1 MNRLKQL
8 REEKHLNTFELVES
22 IRNIAPTMTAKDWI
36 DYENNGLPNKRN
48 DEFWKKVADYF
59 GVTLAYLKGDSKIPN
74 EDYIIDLQDV
84 LHREYELKLEKAKL
98 EKNLEEALAKI
109 DELERGF
116 EELYYEKQTLDDE
129 LHKANT
135 IISEFRKE
143 LNGTAKNV

>member
-22 IRNIAPTMTAKDWI
+22 IRHIAPTMTAKDWI

-59 GVTLAYLKGDSKIPN
+59 GVTLAYLKGESKIPN

-84 LHREYELKLEKAKL
+84 LHREYQLKLKVAELQSENNFL
-98 EKNLEEALAKI
+98 EDENQRLTNELYESNTILEEFRRSLHI
-109 DELERGF
+109 DC
-116 EELYYEKQTLDDE
+116 
-129 LHKANT
+129 
-135 IISEFRKE
+135 
-143 LNGTAKNV
+143 

>member
-22 IRNIAPTMTAKDWI
+22 IRHIAPTMTAKDWI

-84 LHREYELKLEKAKL
+84 LHREYELKLENAKL
-98 EKNLEEALAKI
+98 EKNLKEALEKI
-109 DELERGF
+109 DEKDKR
-116 EELYYEKQTLDDE
+116 
-129 LHKANT
+129 
-135 IISEFRKE
+135 ISELEEKIDYIFDQLDSAFKRK
-143 LNGTAKNV
+143 G

>member
-22 IRNIAPTMTAKDWI
+22 IRHIAPTMTAKDWI

-84 LHREYELKLEKAKL
+84 LHREYELKLENAKL
-98 EKNLEEALAKI
+98 EKNLKEALAENDAKDKRIAELEEKI
-109 DELERGF
+109 DYIF
-116 EELYYEKQTLDDE
+116 DQLDSAF
-129 LHKANT
+129 K
-135 IISEFRKE
+135 RK
-143 LNGTAKNV
+143 G

>member
-22 IRNIAPTMTAKDWI
+22 IRHIAPTMTAKDWI

-74 EDYIIDLQDV
+74 EDYIIDLQEV

-98 EKNLEEALAKI
+98 EKNLEEALEKI
-109 DELERGF
+109 DEKDKR
-116 EELYYEKQTLDDE
+116 
-129 LHKANT
+129 
-135 IISEFRKE
+135 ISELEEKIDYIFDQLDSAFKRK
-143 LNGTAKNV
+143 G

>member
-1 MNRLKQL
+1 MNRLEQL

-22 IRNIAPTMTAKDWI
+22 IRHIAPTMTAKDWI

-74 EDYIIDLQDV
+74 EDYIIELQDV

-98 EKNLEEALAKI
+98 EKNLEEALEKI
-109 DELERGF
+109 DEKDKR
-116 EELYYEKQTLDDE
+116 
-129 LHKANT
+129 
-135 IISEFRKE
+135 ISELEEKIDYIFDQLDSAFKRK
-143 LNGTAKNV
+143 G

>member
-22 IRNIAPTMTAKDWI
+22 IRHIAPTMTAKDWI

-84 LHREYELKLEKAKL
+84 LHREYQLKLKVAELQSENNFL
-98 EKNLEEALAKI
+98 EDENQRLTNELYESNTILEEFRRSLHI
-109 DELERGF
+109 DC
-116 EELYYEKQTLDDE
+116 
-129 LHKANT
+129 
-135 IISEFRKE
+135 
-143 LNGTAKNV
+143 

>member
-1 MNRLKQL
+1 MNRLEQL

-74 EDYIIDLQDV
+74 EDYIIELQDV
-84 LHREYELKLEKAKL
+84 LHREYELKLENAKL
-98 EKNLEEALAKI
+98 EKNLKEALAENDAKDKRIAELEEKI
-109 DELERGF
+109 DYIFSELGNAF
-116 EELYYEKQTLDDE
+116 K
-129 LHKANT
+129 
-135 IISEFRKE
+135 RK
-143 LNGTAKNV
+143 G

>member
-22 IRNIAPTMTAKDWI
+22 IRHIAPTKTAKDWI

-74 EDYIIDLQDV
+74 EDYIIELQDV
-84 LHREYELKLEKAKL
+84 LHREYELKLENAKL
-98 EKNLEEALAKI
+98 EKNLKEALAENDAKDKRIAELEEKI
-109 DELERGF
+109 DYIFSELGNAF
-116 EELYYEKQTLDDE
+116 K
-129 LHKANT
+129 
-135 IISEFRKE
+135 RK
-143 LNGTAKNV
+143 G

>member
-22 IRNIAPTMTAKDWI
+22 IRHIAPTMTAKDWI

-74 EDYIIDLQDV
+74 EDYIIELQDV
-84 LHREYELKLEKAKL
+84 LHREYELKLENAKL
-98 EKNLEEALAKI
+98 EKNLKEALAENDAKDKRI
-109 DELERGF
+109 AELEGKLDYIF
-116 EELYYEKQTLDDE
+116 NEL
-129 LHKANT
+129 
-135 IISEFRKE
+135 RKF
-143 LNGTAKNV
+143 LKGMGINGTKKNV

>member
-22 IRNIAPTMTAKDWI
+22 IRHIAPTMTAKDWI

-74 EDYIIDLQDV
+74 EDYIIELQDV
-84 LHREYELKLEKAKL
+84 LHREYELKLENAKL
-98 EKNLEEALAKI
+98 EKNLKEALAENDAKDKRIAELEEKI
-109 DELERGF
+109 DYIFSELGNAF
-116 EELYYEKQTLDDE
+116 K
-129 LHKANT
+129 
-135 IISEFRKE
+135 RK
-143 LNGTAKNV
+143 G

>member
-22 IRNIAPTMTAKDWI
+22 IRHIAPTMTAKDWI

-84 LHREYELKLEKAKL
+84 LHREYELKLENAKL
-98 EKNLEEALAKI
+98 EKNLKEALAENDAKDKRIAELEEKI
-109 DELERGF
+109 DYIFSELGNAF
-116 EELYYEKQTLDDE
+116 K
-129 LHKANT
+129 
-135 IISEFRKE
+135 RK
-143 LNGTAKNV
+143 G

>member
-22 IRNIAPTMTAKDWI
+22 IRHIAPTMTAKDWI

-48 DEFWKKVADYF
+48 DEFWQKVAEYF

-98 EKNLEEALAKI
+98 EKDLKEALDRNLE
-109 DELERGF
+109 LEQENGF
-116 EELYYEKQTLDDE
+116 L
-129 LHKANT
+129 
-135 IISEFRKE
+135 RKE
-143 LNGTAKNV
+143 NQEMTEDLYNIDVVVNDFKERNHIDS